1 MKICYKCGAGNPDSA
16 VVCRECGESVTDAA
30 ISRAEDIAKEKT
42 DAIERRE
49 RRIRFLKLM
58 LIPMYFIIVTP
69 MCIITLINEPEA
81 WLPVL
86 IIAII
91 PLMYYLS
98 VFKADL
104 LFELEYMFKPEVSYA
119 EPSDWYYT
127 GSEIGGYVTLVF
139 GIGFAIWLMC
149 QCI

>member
-119 EPSDWYYT
+119 EP
-127 GSEIGGYVTLVF
+127 
-139 GIGFAIWLMC
+139 
-149 QCI
+149 